1 MQFTAHRMDS
11 QSFTPKKMLHHT
23 SKMSLIRST
32 APHGIVLLDAIL
44 AAMLP
49 TRRITTFTFTWGKWE
64 CSCSS
69 LRRKL
74 DFFFCKIFSFS
85 LGYLFLMIVLVLLM
99 MMMMIPYLGNW
110 EHEDCTCGGVYT
122 PFYF

>member
-64 CSCSS
+64 YSYSS

-74 DFFFCKIFSFS
+74 DF
-85 LGYLFLMIVLVLLM
+85 LQNLLFLPGIFIYDDCVGPADDDDDDDGDDDA
-99 MMMMIPYLGNW
+99 ISGDLGA
-110 EHEDCTCGGVYT
+110 
-122 PFYF
+122 